1 MLRKIVVVSLLATA
15 PAAAQLPDRPI
26 QLVIP
31 FSAGAGP
38 DTIARA
44 FAEAARDLAPKGFVV
59 LNREGA
65 SGIIA
70 MNSVLSAP
78 PDGTTLFF
86 GPQGQLTAQPHLRN
100 DLPYKRE
107 DALPICQVGEDGFA
121 VSVGEKSPFKSLT
134 ELVAAAKKEP
144 GKLTYGMGG
153 FGIIPHQQA
162 HAFALKAGIDIRA
175 VAYRNFGQIFVD
187 AQSRQIDIAVTAV
200 GSLAGKN
207 MRVLAILGDRRFN
220 AYPDVPT
227 TGELGWPVSTAAFY
241 AIYGRKGT
249 PAPVEAKLRE
259 ICAAAVKAES
269 FVAAARR
276 ISADVVYLDG
286 PALAKRVEA
295 DFVARGELLKT
306 LNLKGESR

>member
-1 MLRKIVVVSLLATA
+1 MLRKIFAVTLLAVS

-26 QLVIP
+26 QLVVP

-38 DTIARA
+38 DVIARA
-44 FAEAARDLAPKGFVV
+44 FAEAARDMAPKGFVV
-59 LNREGA
+59 MNREGA

-70 MNSVLSAP
+70 MNSVLSAT
-78 PDGTTLFF
+78 PDGATLFF

-121 VSVGEKSPFKSLT
+121 ISVGTNSPFKTLT

-175 VAYRNFGQIFVD
+175 VAYRNFGQIFID
-187 AQSRQIDIAVTAV
+187 AQSGQIDIAVTAV

-227 TGELGWPVSTAAFY
+227 TGELGWPVATAAFY

-259 ICAAAVKAES
+259 ICAAVVKAES
-269 FVAAARR
+269 FIAAAKR
-276 ISADVVYLDG
+276 ISADVVYLDA
-286 PALAKRVEA
+286 PALAKRVEE
-295 DFVARGELLKT
+295 DFVTRGELLKT